1 MGRADSLFRCRPFL
15 AYRPRQAFDITRRR
29 LRIPAIFYA
38 VDPLG
43 GEEKRPTLTVGDG
56 YDGCQ
61 EGIVDALGFA
71 ALERGWNVIT
81 YEGPGQPTGCRN
93 QNLDFR
99 T

>member
-1 MGRADSLFRCRPFL
+1 M
-15 AYRPRQAFDITRRR
+15 
-29 LRIPAIFYA
+29 
-38 VDPLG
+38 G

-61 EGIVDALGFA
+61 EEIVDALGFA

-99 T
+99 TEWEKDVTPVVDDSSLDVPHDEIDSQMIEW